1 MEVLVHH
8 RKSSVLILVKQTYNF
23 ASVCIS
29 ISTGFGATDSREGS
43 LNGSACDVSVDYNY
57 IGKSDI
63 LNIHKHFMTKNN
75 IK

>member
-1 MEVLVHH
+1 MEVWVRH
-8 RKSSVLILVKQTYNF
+8 RKSLVLILVKQTQNF

-29 ISTGFGATDSREGS
+29 ISNGFGTTESREGP
-43 LNGSACDVSVDYNY
+43 LNGSACDVSVDYIC